1 MRSAGGQPSWL
12 GGSGSS
18 VVMASSNVEDATK
31 VGRDAWSWASAAD
44 AWRAS
49 AWALGVRSRRCGVSN
64 AGPDMWC
71 WLGWDG
77 VEMREA
83 FIAAAWLLAARAAV
97 TPLHSAVVRSRGG
110 RASEGLVVPPV
121 GVSCVVVGTQ
131 EAGVGAADGAGVGT
145 RWVAEACASPALD
158 RVGCPAG
165 PSRRK
170 RKERLVK
177 SRRRWRGLG
186 ADHSCSWGHD
196 LLSVE

>member
-1 MRSAGGQPSWL
+1 MRSAGGRPSWL

-18 VVMASSNVEDATK
+18 VAMASSNVEDATK

-49 AWALGVRSRRCGVSN
+49 AWALGVRNRWSGVSN

-110 RASEGLVVPPV
+110 RTSEGLVVPPWAYRASSSACRKMAWV
-121 GVSCVVVGTQ
+121 RRMALGSVR
-131 EAGVGAADGAGVGT
+131 DG
-145 RWVAEACASPALD
+145 
-158 RVGCPAG
+158 
-165 PSRRK
+165 
-170 RKERLVK
+170 
-177 SRRRWRGLG
+177 SRRRARPPRWTASAESGGSIEKKEEGKIGEIKASLER
-186 ADHSCSWGHD
+186 SWCR
-196 LLSVE
+196 SFV